1 MQKCPMAVESR
12 ENTENYKLSP
22 ASFCQRLWLLV
33 QVADTDPPLATAASE
48 AGRCLVNDAAR
59 RLLRTCTKLG
69 RLLAAAGALALALT
83 RLVQQLLMRRHAG
96 PQFLEPVA
104 QLFTFA
110 GLVLGGLPKL
120 LTQLL
125 AVHLRRAGERAFEC
139 WLSRSVFFRFSP
151 SSR

>member
-1 MQKCPMAVESR
+1 
-12 ENTENYKLSP
+12 
-22 ASFCQRLWLLV
+22 
-33 QVADTDPPLATAASE
+33 
-48 AGRCLVNDAAR
+48 
-59 RLLRTCTKLG
+59 
-69 RLLAAAGALALALT
+69 
-83 RLVQQLLMRRHAG
+83 
-96 PQFLEPVA
+96 
-104 QLFTFA
+104 LFTFA